1 MLIAGYGSAGRRH
14 VRNLQTL
21 GCRDFVFYRTGR
33 GTLPSDELAGWP
45 VVASLDEA
53 WSHRPRLTV
62 IANPTAE
69 HVKVAL
75 AAARAGC
82 DLFIE
87 KPLSDRLEGCDELLA
102 EVSDRRLVAMI
113 GCQFRFHPLLIRLR
127 EMLVAGEL
135 GAVIGA
141 RAEWGEYL
149 PDWHPWEDH
158 RQSYSARADLGGG
171 VVLTLI
177 HPLDYLHWLFGP
189 VKQTQAATG
198 RVAALQTP
206 AGEDWAEVTLQFA
219 SGVIGQVHL
228 DYWQRPPVHRLTVY
242 GERGRADLNFH
253 AGTLRWEL
261 GGKSG
266 GPRNNEQT
274 KFASVSEGF
283 ERNALFLD
291 EMRHFLESVGDRR
304 EPSVTLADGI
314 EVLKIALDAKQSAAE
329 GRPHE

>member
-1 MLIAGYGSAGRRH
+1 
-14 VRNLQTL
+14 VT
-21 GCRDFVFYRTGR
+21 
-33 GTLPSDELAGWP
+33 
-45 VVASLDEA
+45 
-53 WSHRPRLTV
+53 
-62 IANPTAE
+62 
-69 HVKVAL
+69 VAL

-87 KPLSDRLEGCDELLA
+87 KPLSDRLDGCRELLA
-102 EVSDRRLVAMI
+102 EVSDRQLVAML

-127 EMLVAGEL
+127 EMVVAGEL

-189 VKQTQAATG
+189 VKRAQAATG
-198 RVAALQTP
+198 RIAALQTP

-219 SGVIGQVHL
+219 SGVIGQIHL
-228 DYWQRPPVHRLTVY
+228 DYWQRPPVHRLTVC

-261 GGKSG
+261 ACRTKGQ
-266 GPRNNEQT
+266 QT

-283 ERNALFLD
+283 ERNRMFLD
-291 EMRHFLESVGDRR
+291 ELRHFLECVAHRQ
-304 EPSVTLADGI
+304 EPAITLSEAI
-314 EVLKIALDAKQSAAE
+314 EVLRIALEAKHSAQLGA
-329 GRPHE
+329 GHE